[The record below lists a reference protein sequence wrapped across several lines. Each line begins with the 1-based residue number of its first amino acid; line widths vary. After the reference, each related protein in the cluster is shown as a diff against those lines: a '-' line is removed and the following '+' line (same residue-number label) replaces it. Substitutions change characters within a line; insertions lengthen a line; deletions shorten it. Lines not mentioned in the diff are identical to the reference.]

1 MSLPPHPEEQ
11 NLETALLLYSYWI
24 PISLY
29 VSIEK
34 VKVLRSIFINQDL
47 QMYYEEADKPVCART
62 SNSNEELG
70 QVDIILFDK
79 TRTLT
84 SNSMELGP
92 NVIQNLT
99 ICHTTLLEV
108 DEETG
113 RISYEAESPDDAA
126 FVIAAREPP
135 LDLSLSLS
143 LSVSQLLAWDGVSN
157 FFLLGWLGGTPT
169 TKKLAMG
176 EFFLAAFTKNV
187 AIDTL

>member
-1 MSLPPHPEEQ
+1 
-11 NLETALLLYSYWI
+11 
-24 PISLY
+24 
-29 VSIEK
+29 
-34 VKVLRSIFINQDL
+34 
-47 QMYYEEADKPVCART
+47 MYYEEADKPACART

-70 QVDIILFDK
+70 QVDTILFDK

-113 RISYEAESPDDAA
+113 RISYEAKSPDEAA

-143 LSVSQLLAWDGVSN
+143 LSVSQLLAWGGISN
-157 FFLLGWLGGTPT
+157 FVLQGREGGTPT

-176 EFFLAAFTKNV
+176 EFFLAVFTKNV

>member
-11 NLETALLLYSYWI
+11 NLETALLLYSYRI

-47 QMYYEEADKPVCART
+47 QMYYEEADKPACART
-62 SNSNEELG
+62 SSSNEELG

-92 NVIQNLT
+92 NVIQNLA
-99 ICHTTLLEV
+99 ICHTTLPEV
-108 DEETG
+108 DEKMG
-113 RISYEAESPDDAA
+113 RISYEGESPNEAV
-126 FVIAAREPP
+126 FVIATREPP
-135 LDLSLSLS
+135 LDLSLSLPLRFS
-143 LSVSQLLAWDGVSN
+143 IIG
-157 FFLLGWLGGTPT
+157 LGWGLKFCSSRWGGGDTHY
-169 TKKLAMG
+169 KKC
-176 EFFLAAFTKNV
+176 
-187 AIDTL
+187 

>member
-11 NLETALLLYSYWI
+11 NLETALLLYSYLI

-29 VSIEK
+29 VSIEI

-47 QMYYEEADKPVCART
+47 QMYYEEADKPACACT

-113 RISYEAESPDDAA
+113 RISYEAKSPDEAA

-143 LSVSQLLAWDGVSN
+143 LSVSQLLAWGGVSN
-157 FFLLGWLGGTPT
+157 FVLQGREGRTPT
-169 TKKLAMG
+169 TKKLAIG

-187 AIDTL
+187 AIDTP